1 MQPQTSSAMQATMMY
16 SFAFCSR
23 AALWIFSSLFPIRA
37 HRRLASLARSHAA
50 TRGWCASVRLSPLD
64 LSRSR
69 GGLLLTLLPRDHGSS
84 ARAELYIEYSRIRE
98 RERAS
103 ELRISDARSMMER
116 DVWCCLAVRLVSISA
131 SPLRSISISSSS
143 TSIGALKATNSPVAN
158 QSCTPIAF
166 VDVFSPLLVSTTDD
180 VRSQN
185 YFSILRQ
192 FLTSRSSNN

>member
-98 RERAS
+98 RESERAQNLRCKIDDGTGRMVLLGS
-103 ELRISDARSMMER
+103 TSGVHFRISTSVDIH
-116 DVWCCLAVRLVSISA
+116 LLLVDIDRGAESDQ
-131 SPLRSISISSSS
+131 LSSS
-143 TSIGALKATNSPVAN
+143 
-158 QSCTPIAF
+158 
-166 VDVFSPLLVSTTDD
+166 
-180 VRSQN
+180 
-185 YFSILRQ
+185 
-192 FLTSRSSNN
+192 